1 MKSNVL
7 KELRKDIKENKQ
19 VNVTKKKQ
27 ILKELLYNTGKSTQ
41 YFVMT
46 CKGKESE
53 KGTHI

>member
-41 YFVMT
+41 YYVIT
-46 CKGKESE
+46 YIGKNSE
-53 KGTHI
+53 KEQI